1 MQIRTNGSWAS
12 CNYSIMG
19 QNTATVENSK
29 TIPIYSD
36 GSNLT
41 DYSFEGQC
49 SQDSTPTPT
58 VPVEVEEFGD
68 KTVNLYNDSTTTD
81 GYHIYWN
88 NGNPYP
94 DANAATSD
102 YIPVTPGTTYSL
114 SAAIYIAGYDSNKT
128 FLGTWSSSSS
138 SWSKTGGNLNSSITP
153 TNDCYYLKLIAYNK
167 ATLHNNFMLNEGSTV
182 LPYEPYGKYKIPIT
196 SAGQTQNI
204 ILSEPLRKIGD
215 YADTVDSE
223 GVVTRKI
230 KKLVLNG
237 TESWNVT
244 SVTGATR
251 FNRYISGITDKRGL
265 CSHYKWLA
273 QTGGTNHY
281 YSSTN
286 YLFIFSE
293 TLATEADFKS
303 WLAAQYAA
311 GTPVTV
317 YYVLA
322 TPTTE
327 SVTAPTIP
335 TSSGFSNIEI
345 GTSLAPS
352 KFTYDLGKMFMPQE
366 EKVRV
371 NGEWV

>member
-41 DYSFEGQC
+41 DYSFKGQC
-49 SQDSTPTPT
+49 SQASTPTPT

-81 GYHIYWN
+81 GYRIYWN

-114 SAAIYIAGYDSNKT
+114 STAIYIAGYDSNKT

-167 ATLHNNFMLNEGSTV
+167 ATLHNNFMLNSGSTV
-182 LPYEPYGKYKIPIT
+182 LPYEPYGTYKIPIT
-196 SAGQTQNI
+196 SAGQTKHI
-204 ILSEPLRKIGD
+204 ILSEPLRKIGS
-215 YADTVDSE
+215 YADTVDNDGTLTRRIKKIVFDGTENWGLSSLSAILSLSDDVVYNE
-223 GVVTRKI
+223 GVCTHY
-230 KKLVLNG
+230 VLDR
-237 TESWNVT
+237 
-244 SVTGATR
+244 SVTIRFSIYAHGSGDGVFIYDSERQAT
-251 FNRYISGITDKRGL
+251 IDAWKA
-265 CSHYKWLA
+265 WLA
-273 QTGGTNHY
+273 T
-281 YSSTN
+281 
-286 YLFIFSE
+286 
-293 TLATEADFKS
+293 
-303 WLAAQYAA
+303 QYANN
-311 GTPVTV
+311 TPVTI
-317 YYVLA
+317 YCVLR

>member
-1 MQIRTNGSWAS
+1 MKKRVTGAWVADKYDQ
-12 CNYSIMG
+12 YQ
-19 QNTATVENSK
+19 QNAAIVENSK
-29 TIPIYSD
+29 TIPIYSN

-49 SQDSTPTPT
+49 SQASIPSPTN
-58 VPVEVEEFGD
+58 PVEVECFGD
-68 KTVNLYNDSTTTD
+68 
-81 GYHIYWN
+81 
-88 NGNPYP
+88 
-94 DANAATSD
+94 
-102 YIPVTPGTTYSL
+102 
-114 SAAIYIAGYDSNKT
+114 
-128 FLGTWSSSSS
+128 
-138 SWSKTGGNLNSSITP
+138 
-153 TNDCYYLKLIAYNK
+153 LIASGDN
-167 ATLHNNFMLNEGSTV
+167 A
-182 LPYEPYGKYKIPIT
+182 GKYDIPIT
-196 SAGQTQNI
+196 SGGVTEHI
-204 ILSEPLRKIGD
+204 ILSEPLCKIGS

-223 GVVTRKI
+223 GVVTRRIGKI
-230 KKLVLNG
+230 VLNG

-251 FNRYISGITDKRGL
+251 FNRYISGITDKQGL

-327 SVTAPTIP
+327 SVTAHTIP
-335 TSSGFSNIEI
+335 TSCGFSNIEI

-352 KFTYDLGKMFMPQE
+352 KFEYDLGKMFVAKGQG
-366 EKVRV
+366 KVRH
-371 NGEWV
+371 NGEWI